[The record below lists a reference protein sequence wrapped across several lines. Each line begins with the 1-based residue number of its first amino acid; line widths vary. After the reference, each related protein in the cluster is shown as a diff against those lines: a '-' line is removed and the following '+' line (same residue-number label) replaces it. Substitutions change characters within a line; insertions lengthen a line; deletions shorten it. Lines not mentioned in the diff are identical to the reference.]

1 MKSAKQQ
8 SRASLSTQL
17 QPCKPCLR
25 SAPRR
30 SLSYPQTVTAGRD
43 HRRGLPWQRHLDR
56 CLPVSS
62 RMPRGHGRNRLQL
75 TEPLHLRDS
84 DWHFA
89 LVNNEERG
97 TWHRIRSK
105 YVVLGDTRHTP
116 QEIRILPD
124 PITSDPGRLAPWL
137 HCVHPPIFLPKDQII
152 AQVIPVAEPPWD
164 QDQAAL
170 TRRTLP
176 IIWWSKV
183 LGNEKPKI
191 WCGVHQ
197 GGEQKHLKGLLD
209 TGADVMIIPS
219 REWLLH

>member
-30 SLSYPQTVTAGRD
+30 SLSYPQTLTAGRD

-89 LVNNEERG
+89 SVNNEERG
-97 TWHRIRSK
+97 TWHRIRN
-105 YVVLGDTRHTP
+105 YTEPLW
-116 QEIRILPD
+116 
-124 PITSDPGRLAPWL
+124 GRDLM
-137 HCVHPPIFLPKDQII
+137 
-152 AQVIPVAEPPWD
+152 AQW
-164 QDQAAL
+164 
-170 TRRTLP
+170 R
-176 IIWWSKV
+176 
-183 LGNEKPKI
+183 GHN
-191 WCGVHQ
+191 
-197 GGEQKHLKGLLD
+197 
-209 TGADVMIIPS
+209 
-219 REWLLH
+219 